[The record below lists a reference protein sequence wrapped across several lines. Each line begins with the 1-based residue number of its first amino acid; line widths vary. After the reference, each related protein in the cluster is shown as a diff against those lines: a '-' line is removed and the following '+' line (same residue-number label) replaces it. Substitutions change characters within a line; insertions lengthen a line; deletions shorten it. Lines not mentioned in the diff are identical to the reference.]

1 LADGAPLVPGFLIFS
16 SEPAL
21 MRLRFAWIFAYSP
34 LLGTFLA
41 LLLGSATWHYDLLDL
56 VPEHFQRLRDNRSGE
71 LGSFAAFG
79 CFFI

>member
-1 LADGAPLVPGFLIFS
+1 
-16 SEPAL
+16 
-21 MRLRFAWIFAYSP
+21 MFAYSP

-41 LLLGSATWHYDLLDL
+41 LLFGSATWHYDLLDL

-71 LGSFAAFG
+71 FGSFAALG